1 MKTYTCP
8 AATSG
13 RSRIREISNGRGPGG
28 TKEGMRRIRR
38 IRINMM
44 NKKIK
49 RIRRI
54 RKIRKRK
61 MY

>member
-13 RSRIREISNGRGPGG
+13 RNRIREISNGRGPGG

-38 IRINMM
+38 IRINLM
-44 NKKIK
+44 KKD
-49 RIRRI
+49 
-54 RKIRKRK
+54 
-61 MY
+61 

>member
-28 TKEGMRRIRR
+28 TKEGMRRIR
-38 IRINMM
+38 INMM